1 MPLTRLQIADHVSAA
16 FHAQKVTKTDLIEAA
31 ETNQAPDD
39 VLHALRSLP
48 DGQFSSLRDLWPHLP
63 EVTVAL

>member
-16 FHAQKVTKTDLIEAA
+16 FEAYTVTKTDLLDAA
-31 ETNQAPDD
+31 ETNRAPDE

-63 EVTVAL
+63 ELPVAL